1 MGEIWSKTCEQ
12 GRDRRDQLEPPAA
25 APSSLPLAVP
35 AGLAPSVAVGAVVAH
50 KVPQACLKLTV
61 ATVLVLSSVILI
73 AKLLLEAGD
82 DESSGSGTP
91 GLE

>member
-1 MGEIWSKTCEQ
+1 M
-12 GRDRRDQLEPPAA
+12 PP
-25 APSSLPLAVP
+25 
-35 AGLAPSVAVGAVVAH
+35 GLAPSVAVGAVVAH

-61 ATVLVLSSVILI
+61 ATVLVLSSVILV

-91 GLE
+91 ELE